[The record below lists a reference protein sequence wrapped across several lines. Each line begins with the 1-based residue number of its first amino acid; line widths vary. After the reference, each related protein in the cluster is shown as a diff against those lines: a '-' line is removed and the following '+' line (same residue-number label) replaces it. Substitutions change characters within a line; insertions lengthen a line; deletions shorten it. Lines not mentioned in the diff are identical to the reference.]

1 VDELALATLCTVV
14 AAPAEPTDG
23 DAVTD
28 REILDTRTDFG
39 DLAGDFVAQSQ
50 RPGQTGETNWASVPQ
65 MPQAPTLIRTSPRA
79 GDVVST
85 SASSSGAPADFT

>member
-39 DLAGDFVAQSQ
+39 DLAGDFVGQDM
-50 RPGQTGETNWASVPQ
+50 PGKLPETNWASVPQ